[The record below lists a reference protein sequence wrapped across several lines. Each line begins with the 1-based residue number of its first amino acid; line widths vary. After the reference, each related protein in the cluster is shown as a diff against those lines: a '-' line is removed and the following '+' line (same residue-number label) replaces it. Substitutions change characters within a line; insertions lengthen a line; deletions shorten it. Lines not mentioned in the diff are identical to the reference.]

1 MKCITVISGV
11 AFAVICLAAVFLF
24 IRNYPND
31 RWFSVVFIMAGG
43 VLAWCVA
50 EAESAETV
58 DKIEYFYKKPA
69 DITDTTNEHHHGS
82 NAGQEQEGTEGVGER
97 MGDNKGE

>member
-31 RWFSVVFIMAGG
+31 RWFSAVFVMAGG

-50 EAESAETV
+50 EEEAESAE
-58 DKIEYFYKKPA
+58 E
-69 DITDTTNEHHHGS
+69 
-82 NAGQEQEGTEGVGER
+82 
-97 MGDNKGE
+97 DNKKIYSLDTS